1 MTILITGANGKVG
14 TALTAQLKS
23 RKLAYIALDHAQL
36 DITNSAAIKQRL
48 HEYRPSI
55 IINTAAFTQVDLAEQ
70 QQEEAYRANALGAEL
85 LAQAAANQQIPIIHL
100 STDYVFSGDKPLAES
115 YVEDDATEPA
125 SVYGKS
131 KLAGEQAVRS
141 TNAHH
146 IIIRT
151 AWLFDEHSDNFAKKL
166 ITAAK
171 QQLDL
176 PNPTLRIAANQ
187 YGCPTDTSDLASA
200 IVHLLQTYASK
211 ATLPWGTYH
220 YAGEPAISRLEWAQ
234 EILTTAQ
241 THGLITRL
249 PILAPTTDTHYIGS
263 APRPA
268 NSALNCTKIQQLFGI
283 EPSQWRN
290 GLRHL
295 VQSFSTD
302 NEISCS
308 DKSS

>member
-1 MTILITGANGKVG
+1 MTILISGANGKVG

-36 DITNSAAIKQRL
+36 DITNSTAIKQRL
-48 HEYRPSI
+48 REYRPSI
-55 IINTAAFTQVDLAEQ
+55 IINTAAFTHVDLAEQ
-70 QQEEAYRANALGAEL
+70 QQEKAFETNERGAEL
-85 LAQAAANQQIPIIHL
+85 LAQTAASQQIPIIHL

-115 YVEDDATEPA
+115 YVEGDAAEPA
-125 SVYGKS
+125 SIYGKS
-131 KLAGEQAVRS
+131 KLAGEQAVRNA
-141 TNAHH
+141 NAHH

-176 PNPTLRIAANQ
+176 PSPTLRIAANQ

-211 ATLPWGTYH
+211 TTLPWGTYH

-234 EILTTAQ
+234 EILATAQ
-241 THGLITRL
+241 THGLITHQ
-249 PILAPTTDTHYIGS
+249 PILAPTTDSLYIGR
-263 APRPA
+263 APRPV

-283 EPSQWRN
+283 KPSQWRIGMSRLIQTMN
-290 GLRHL
+290 HYE
-295 VQSFSTD
+295 
-302 NEISCS
+302 NN
-308 DKSS
+308 